1 MLIDKVMIIRTT
13 LFLLACS
20 PFLSFAEVAYKL
32 KIDQAVHHLGDVSI
46 TFPKT
51 AQSHLD
57 IQLPDW
63 RTGRYEILNLA
74 NGVRL
79 FNAEDQNGKPLN
91 WQKIDKNTWRVHF
104 DEPTA
109 VNVDYQVYANELGL
123 RARHI
128 DDSHAFIDASG
139 FFMFSDSFRQ
149 EPVSVDLDVPDSWRS
164 VSGMASGDNKHRF
177 VAKNYDVLLDSP
189 IETGINTL
197 HKFKVD
203 GRQYELVIWGEG
215 NYDAALMVRDLKKL
229 VKTGSL
235 IWDNYPYQRY
245 VFMVHATS
253 GARGATEHLNSTIIQ
268 RHRDSFSK
276 REDYVAFIST
286 AAHEFIHTW
295 NVKNYR
301 PAGLVPY
308 DYTDI
313 NYSDLLWL
321 SEGSTS
327 YLEDYL
333 LLSAGIT
340 TNEEYLKGLSRTINR
355 HLSTPGREI
364 QSAAQTSFD
373 KWINQGGDHGKNYST
388 NIYYEGALV
397 SMALDI
403 DLLVK
408 SDGKVSY
415 RDVHR
420 ELYKQHKLPNSF
432 TSTDVKQIL
441 KQLSGRDYSQW
452 WEKHVNG
459 PLNLDFD
466 ALLAQ
471 VGLEHVHPSSAKPVA
486 SMDATAKNNGQVLV
500 LNHVAREGA
509 AWDAGLTPGDKIVA
523 INKHHVRQSLN
534 ATLKGFT
541 PGERVI
547 VDFIRRDKLMS
558 TSLTLSLDYNR
569 PKLVQAI
576 STPSP
581 LQTKL
586 YKAWMGVEHP
596 SYLDK

>member
-1 MLIDKVMIIRTT
+1 MIHKLTLIS
-13 LFLLACS
+13 LACT
-20 PFLSFAEVAYKL
+20 PFFSFAEVAYQL
-32 KIDQAVHHLGDVSI
+32 KIDQGTHHLGDVSI
-46 TFPKT
+46 TFPKS

-57 IQLPDW
+57 IKLPDW

-79 FNAEDQNGKPLN
+79 FNAEDQNGKALE
-91 WQKIDKNTWRVHF
+91 WEKVDKSTWRVHF
-104 DEPTA
+104 DEPTK
-109 VNVDYQVYANELGL
+109 VNIDYQVYANELGL

-149 EPVSVDLDVPDSWRS
+149 EPVSVELDVPDTWRS
-164 VSGMASGDNKHRF
+164 VSGMAFGDHKHSF
-177 VAKNYDVLLDSP
+177 VANNYDVLLDSP
-189 IETGINTL
+189 IETGINEL
-197 HKFKVD
+197 RKFEVD
-203 GRQYELVIWGEG
+203 GRHYELVIWGEG
-215 NYDAALMVRDLKKL
+215 NYDVELMLRDLEKL
-229 VKTGSL
+229 VKTGTL
-235 IWDNYPYQRY
+235 IWDAYPYQRY

-268 RHRDSFSK
+268 RHRDSFAK
-276 REDYVAFIST
+276 RDDYVAFIST

-308 DYTDI
+308 DYMDI

-321 SEGSTS
+321 AEGSTS

-340 TNEEYLKGLSRTINR
+340 TNQEYFKGLTHTINR
-355 HLSTPGREI
+355 HLNTPGREI

-373 KWINQGGDHGKNYST
+373 KWINQGGDHGKNFST
-388 NIYYEGALV
+388 NIYSEGALV

-403 DLLVK
+403 DLLAK
-408 SDGKVSY
+408 SDGNVSY
-415 RDVHR
+415 KDVHR

-432 TSTDVKQIL
+432 TSADVKAIL

-452 WEKHVNG
+452 WTKHVDE

-466 ALLAQ
+466 ALLSQ
-471 VGLEHVHPSSAKPVA
+471 VGLEHARPSSAKPVA
-486 SMDATAKNNGQVLV
+486 SMDAIAKNSGEVLI

-509 AWDAGLTPGDKIVA
+509 AWTAGLTPGDKIVA
-523 INKHHVRQSLN
+523 VNKQHVRKSLS
-534 ATLKGFT
+534 ATLQSFSAGDK
-541 PGERVI
+541 VS
-547 VDFIRRDKLMS
+547 VDFIRRDRLMS
-558 TSLTLSLDYNR
+558 TTLTLSRDYSK
-569 PKLVQAI
+569 PKLVRAILNPSIRQAN
-576 STPSP
+576 
-581 LQTKL
+581 L

-596 SYLDK
+596 SNPIK

>member
-1 MLIDKVMIIRTT
+1 MINKPTLIA
-13 LFLLACS
+13 LACM
-20 PFLSFAEVAYKL
+20 PFFSFAEVAYQL
-32 KIDQAVHHLGDVSI
+32 TIDQGTHHLGDVSI
-46 TFPKT
+46 TFPKS

-79 FNAEDQNGKPLN
+79 FNAEDQNGKALE
-91 WQKIDKNTWRVHF
+91 WKKVDKNTWRVHF
-104 DEPTA
+104 DEPTE
-109 VNVDYQVYANELGL
+109 VNIDYQVYANELGL

-149 EPVSVDLDVPDSWRS
+149 EPVSVELDVPDTWRS
-164 VSGMASGDNKHRF
+164 VSGMAFGDNKHSF

-189 IETGINTL
+189 IETGINEL
-197 HKFKVD
+197 RKFEVD

-215 NYDAALMVRDLKKL
+215 NYDVALMLRDLKKL
-229 VKTGSL
+229 VKTGTL
-235 IWDNYPYQRY
+235 IWDDYPYQRY

-268 RHRDSFSK
+268 RHRDSFAK
-276 REDYVAFIST
+276 RDDYVAFIST

-321 SEGSTS
+321 AEGSTS

-340 TNEEYLKGLSRTINR
+340 TNQEYFKGLTRTINR
-355 HLSTPGREI
+355 HLNTPGREV

-388 NIYYEGALV
+388 NIYSEGALV

-415 RDVHR
+415 KDVHR

-432 TSTDVKQIL
+432 TSADVKAIL
-441 KQLSGRDYSQW
+441 KQLSGRDYTQW
-452 WEKHVNG
+452 WAKHVDG

-471 VGLEHVHPSSAKPVA
+471 VGLEHARPSSAKTIA
-486 SMDATAKNNGQVLV
+486 SMDAIAKNSGEVLI

-509 AWDAGLTPGDKIVA
+509 AWTAGLTPGDKIVA
-523 INKHHVRQSLN
+523 VNKHHVRKSLN
-534 ATLKGFT
+534 ATLQSFSAGDKVT
-541 PGERVI
+541 

-558 TSLTLSLDYNR
+558 TTLTLSRHYSK
-569 PKLVQAI
+569 PKLVRAILNPSIRQA
-576 STPSP
+576 
-581 LQTKL
+581 KL

-596 SYLDK
+596 SHPIK